1 MRLVPHSAI
10 LAAIAFVMTTFAVTA
25 SVAAAQG
32 ISEPGGSSSPDATAT
47 DRVTAAIVARE
58 LRAMG
63 LPADVIADSGDEP
76 RVDTTVDRFKW
87 SIFLYGCQKEGAL
100 AERPCLSLQFFS
112 GYSMTTP
119 VSALTTNK
127 FNAENRYTRTYTATT
142 ARGHAAR
149 IAMDVMFANTG
160 ADPARLFRTAFTMMK
175 HQNAQF
181 RKLINFN

>member
-1 MRLVPHSAI
+1 MRLVPNRAI
-10 LAAIAFVMTTFAVTA
+10 LATAAFVLTA
-25 SVAAAQG
+25 GIAAAQG
-32 ISEPGGSSSPDATAT
+32 LSEPGGAAPTPNSPTT

-63 LPADVIADSGDEP
+63 LPADVVADRGGEP
-76 RVDTTVDRFKW
+76 RIDTTVDNFKW
-87 SIFLYGCQKEGAL
+87 SIFFYGCQKEGEL
-100 AERPCLSLQFFS
+100 EQRTCLSLQFFS

-142 ARGHAAR
+142 AQGHAAR

-160 ADPARLFRTAFTMMK
+160 ANPARLFRAAFTMMK
-175 HQNAQF
+175 HQATEF